1 MLERPGRKQGALL
14 SASILLPQTKG
25 FPRILSPLPPPL
37 SQFQNHITGEKR
49 TKFSPSGR
57 RSFLHLSLL
66 HFPAC
71 ITDRQTGSAAH
82 QPNPVQLQEELQL
95 HCLGTH
101 CSHSTVTT
109 CEKTAEPRSHG
120 TAGLGGMLRVTEPW
134 NHSTAGLGGM
144 LRVTQPWSHGTDGLG
159 GMLRTTEPWNHGTAG
174 LEGPQ
179 RSHKCGITA
188 RMDWM
193 GLQCTSEPPAPPPTC
208 PHPQPWAPP
217 GTEHPPPSLRT
228 PSLPLPG
235 SLSLFH
241 TIPSPALTPCN
252 GSVCVPQDLMH
263 MRAIPAGQA
272 P

>member
-37 SQFQNHITGEKR
+37 SQFQNHIIGEKR

-57 RSFLHLSLL
+57 RSFLRLSLL

-95 HCLGTH
+95 HCLETH
-101 CSHSTVTT
+101 CSHSTVTA
-109 CEKTAEPRSHG
+109 CEKTAEPRSHSTAGLGGMLRTTEPRNHG
-120 TAGLGGMLRVTEPW
+120 TAGLGGMLRVTQPC
-134 NHSTAGLGGM
+134 NHSM
-144 LRVTQPWSHGTDGLG
+144 
-159 GMLRTTEPWNHGTAG
+159 AG

-193 GLQCTSEPPAPPPTC
+193 GLQCTSEPPAPPVPTHSPGHRQAQNTHH
-208 PHPQPWAPP
+208 PHS
-217 GTEHPPPSLRT
+217 GPPPS
-228 PSLPLPG
+228 
-235 SLSLFH
+235 
-241 TIPSPALTPCN
+241 PSPALSLCFTP
-252 GSVCVPQDLMH
+252 S
-263 MRAIPAGQA
+263 PALL
-272 P
+272 

>member
-101 CSHSTVTT
+101 CSHSTVTA

-120 TAGLGGMLRVTEPW
+120 TAGLGGMLRV
-134 NHSTAGLGGM
+134 
-144 LRVTQPWSHGTDGLG
+144 
-159 GMLRTTEPWNHGTAG
+159 TEPWNHGTAG

-252 GSVCVPQDLMH
+252 GNRCV
-263 MRAIPAGQA
+263 RASGPDAYEGYSSWASTLRQQF
-272 P
+272 

>member
-95 HCLGTH
+95 HCLGAH

-120 TAGLGGMLRVTEPW
+120 TAGLGGMLRVTQPW
-134 NHSTAGLGGM
+134 NHS
-144 LRVTQPWSHGTDGLG
+144 
-159 GMLRTTEPWNHGTAG
+159 TAG

>member
-101 CSHSTVTT
+101 CSHSTVTA

-120 TAGLGGMLRVTEPW
+120 TAGLGGMLRV
-134 NHSTAGLGGM
+134 
-144 LRVTQPWSHGTDGLG
+144 
-159 GMLRTTEPWNHGTAG
+159 TEPWNHGTAG

>member
-120 TAGLGGMLRVTEPW
+120 TAGLGGMLRVT
-134 NHSTAGLGGM
+134 
-144 LRVTQPWSHGTDGLG
+144 Q
-159 GMLRTTEPWNHGTAG
+159 PWNHGTAG

-252 GSVCVPQDLMH
+252 GNRCV
-263 MRAIPAGQA
+263 RASGPDAYEGYSSWASTLRQQF
-272 P
+272 

>member
-95 HCLGTH
+95 HCLGAH
-101 CSHSTVTT
+101 CSHSTVTA

-120 TAGLGGMLRVTEPW
+120 TAGLGGMLRV
-134 NHSTAGLGGM
+134 
-144 LRVTQPWSHGTDGLG
+144 
-159 GMLRTTEPWNHGTAG
+159 TEPWNHGTAG